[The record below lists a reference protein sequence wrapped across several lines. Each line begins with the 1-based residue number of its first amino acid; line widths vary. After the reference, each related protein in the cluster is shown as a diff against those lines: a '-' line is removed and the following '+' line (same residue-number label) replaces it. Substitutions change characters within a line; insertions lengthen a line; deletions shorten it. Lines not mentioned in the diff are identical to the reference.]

1 MSKKRETLRK
11 YNLSDAQLKQTADQ
25 LLILIDRDA
34 VEFADRNFNATKR
47 AEFKTAIDTFEN
59 ITSDEILEGRKIS
72 ATEDKNAA
80 REILHQK
87 MKTALLMAKLVFGQ
101 NSGKYRT
108 FGDTDYAM
116 QSDNELCRNAKIMID
131 SCNDYLSDLAP
142 EGMTIQRIQELT
154 DAKNAFDEAIDKQAS
169 AINKR
174 DGATSD
180 RIDAGNALY
189 SLVAKYAEIGKDI
202 WYSVKEAYYNDY
214 VIYDTIHAPRTST
227 NDAPDDSD
235 DNVII

>member
-11 YNLSDAQLKQTADQ
+11 YHLTDAQLKQTADQ
-25 LLILIDRDA
+25 LLLLIDRDA
-34 VEFADRNFNATKR
+34 IEFADRNFNATKR
-47 AEFKTAIDTFEN
+47 AEFKAAIHSFEN
-59 ITSDEILEGRKIS
+59 IDSDEILEGEKMS

-80 REILHQK
+80 RDILHQK

-108 FGDTDYAM
+108 FGDTNY
-116 QSDNELCRNAKIMID
+116 SDQTDDELCRNAQVMIKC
-131 SCNDYLSDLAP
+131 CNNYLSDLAP

-154 DAKNAFDEAIDKQAS
+154 DAKNAFDEAIDKQAT

>member
-1 MSKKRETLRK
+1 MSKKRETMRN

-34 VEFADRNFNATKR
+34 IEFADRNFNATKR
-47 AEFKTAIDTFEN
+47 AEFKAAIHTFEN
-59 ITSDEILEGRKIS
+59 ITSDEILESRKMS

-80 REILHQK
+80 RDILHQK

-101 NSGKYRT
+101 NSSKYRG
-108 FGDTDYAM
+108 FGDTDYTM
-116 QSDNELCRNAKIMID
+116 QSDNEFCRNAKTMID
-131 SCNDYLSDLAP
+131 SCNDFLSDLAS

-154 DAKNAFDEAIDKQAS
+154 DAKNAFDESIDKQTS

-174 DGATSD
+174 NSVTNE
-180 RIDAGNALY
+180 RINAGNALY

-202 WYSVKEAYYNDY
+202 WYSVNEAHYNDY
-214 VIYDTIHAPRTST
+214 IIYDTIHAPRTST
-227 NDAPDDSD
+227 NNAPDDSD